1 MTVRSDNIHVQCNE
15 WANAPVAS
23 GVAVWILPHLG
34 EDTLFDFSIISS
46 ADRKAAARY
55 KAAPQRR
62 RFLATRVLLRLALTK
77 ASQGQVAATEWRF
90 EESALGKPYI
100 AADLPQIQF
109 SISHNDVASVVAISR
124 TAVVGVDIERLD
136 QEINGSLIDFF
147 CSGHE
152 RIQLRRMSKA
162 ERSLAFLKL
171 WTLKEAYSKMI
182 GFGLLQDFC
191 ALEFDSKPLRLVGDP
206 SSRFKSSIRI
216 IGGTP
221 CRISLAWLSV
231 GLDQPSLCSIGSR
244 ASDCALQ
251 QASA

>member
-1 MTVRSDNIHVQCNE
+1 M
-15 WANAPVAS
+15 
-23 GVAVWILPHLG
+23 
-34 EDTLFDFSIISS
+34 
-46 ADRKAAARY
+46 
-55 KAAPQRR
+55 
-62 RFLATRVLLRLALTK
+62 ALTK

-124 TAVVGVDIERLD
+124 TAVVGVDIEHLD

-171 WTLKEAYSKMI
+171 WTLKEAYSKI
-182 GFGLLQDFC
+182 INTVCCRISALSSSGLGSRCASVGDPNFALQNHRSE
-191 ALEFDSKPLRLVGDP
+191 LSVVRLVG
-206 SSRFKSSIRI
+206 SRSP
-216 IGGTP
+216 G
-221 CRISLAWLSV
+221 CRWA
-231 GLDQPSLCSIGSR
+231 
-244 ASDCALQ
+244 
-251 QASA
+251 